1 MTINIP
7 HIFIVM
13 KGELNPKLKEGDK
26 VICYHMD
33 GETGVPPG
41 TKGTVRRVSRD
52 PFESNGDESII
63 EVIWDNGSTLAL
75 VSSTD
80 AWKKPKERVQESATT
95 GDRHYDFFAKNP
107 EVFEN
112 FDWRFFRE
120 FLNKLRESSVVNMF
134 QSHPFLYSGKEWIDR
149 YHGENQEDNES
160 FQEVLEMAEESKMKL
175 IQGLMKYMESKKIDM
190 DDMSRVNHLA
200 EKFANKIVQLYMTF
214 A

>member
-1 MTINIP
+1 
-7 HIFIVM
+7 M

-52 PFESNGDESII
+52 PFEPNGDESII
-63 EVIWDNGSTLAL
+63 EVNWDNGSTLAL

-80 AWKKPKERVQESATT
+80 AWKKVFKEIQEQTLSPE
-95 GDRHYDFFAKNP
+95 YNFFNANP
-107 EVFEN
+107 ELFEH

-134 QSHPFLYSGKEWIDR
+134 QAHPFLYSGKEWIDR
-149 YHGENQEDNES
+149 YHGENQEDNEA

-200 EKFANKIVQLYMTF
+200 EKFASKIVQLYMTF